1 MVEYSIPSQDNTAE
15 NTEPSKGEHLQQQ
28 CRNHYVSEGSRSA
41 VFSPFVN
48 TPLWYHDNQLWS
60 FNGNRTICSQPD
72 SITMDPG
79 ALLEL
84 VVGKP

>member
-1 MVEYSIPSQDNTAE
+1 MVEYSIPSQDNNAE

-28 CRNHYVSEGSRSA
+28 CRNHYVAPGSRSA

-48 TPLWYHDNQLWS
+48 TPLWYHDNQLWK
-60 FNGNRTICSQPD
+60 FNANSIVCEQEQA
-72 SITMDPG
+72 ITMEPS

-84 VVGKP
+84 VIGKV